1 VKKEKELIEQIE
13 TMIQKSHRTL
23 EQAKILFKEGA
34 YDGATSRSY
43 YAIFHLLQA
52 VLLTKNLSFSKHSG
66 VIGGFS
72 HHFIKTGIFPEEFG
86 EIIQRLRSDRE
97 IGDYDY
103 EKTISDETAEEDIQD
118 AEKIVSKIENYLV
131 DFIRSE

>member
-13 TMIQKSHRTL
+13 VMIQKSLRTL
-23 EQAKILFKEGA
+23 QQAKALFKEGA

-43 YAIFHLLQA
+43 YAVFHLLQA
-52 VLLTKNLSFSKHSG
+52 ALLTKNLSYSKHSG

-72 HHFIKTGIFPEEFG
+72 HHFIKTGIFPDEFG
-86 EIIQRLRSDRE
+86 EIIHRLREDRE

-118 AEKIVSKIENYLV
+118 AEKIIARIENYLM